1 MMKHDYIETHLAKHE
16 YIEGWQATANFERLA
31 RTVFRAKKTVVP
43 TKAQPKKRALKR
55 KSGEAGA
62 FVCKIA

>member
-31 RTVFRAKKTVVP
+31 RTVFRAKKTVVLDEGA
-43 TKAQPKKRALKR
+43 TEET
-55 KSGEAGA
+55 GFEAEVRRGRG
-62 FVCKIA
+62 VRL